1 MIDFFL
7 GLKIIL
13 SYLLK
18 SLILPIFDTN
28 KITLKYKG
36 LNFIFCALLLLGTT
50 LYAQERRK
58 IEIKYTPYMTFEESK
73 PDATILT
80 RDNSKQVHIKHEGI
94 EMWCDKAIYY
104 GKQDFIEAYGKVK
117 IKQGDTINMTSN
129 YVEYSGKT
137 QLAFGSG
144 NVVLKDPTSEITT
157 DTLYFDRVKQ
167 EAFYQSKGKVVRD
180 TTGTITSTV
189 GRYYMK
195 TKKYQFVNN
204 VKLVNPEYI
213 IESNRL
219 DFYSLSG
226 YAFLYGP
233 TTITSETSVIYC
245 ERGFYNTSNDTGYFV
260 KKSKINYDERVVE
273 GDSLYFDRNISF
285 ASATNNIV
293 ITDTLNNTI
302 VKGHYAEVFRAK
314 DSLFITKRALAITLQ
329 ENDSIFVHSDTLMV
343 TGKPDKRIT
352 RAYYNAKIYK
362 SNLSGKADSIHMNQS
377 TGLTQ
382 LINLDRNINKDAFFK
397 PQKPVLWN
405 IKNQITGDSIHLI
418 SNAISESLDSLKV
431 FNNAFVISKDTLGD
445 GYNQI
450 SGKKLYGLFENNSLS
465 TIDIIKNAET
475 IYFLRNEADE
485 LVGID
490 KSKSGSIKIWMTENT
505 IDEMRKYNQIGGK
518 TYPELDFP
526 ENEKILRGFN
536 WRESERP
543 TSMEDLFNDDPPLV
557 LKVIKGLDAYTPQE
571 DFFDSDL
578 LERIKEA
585 QPKSNKS
592 NTDKKIE
599 TSNKSAR
606 KIPSNFLKDNYKKN
620 KTFKKY

>member
-1 MIDFFL
+1 M
-7 GLKIIL
+7 
-13 SYLLK
+13 
-18 SLILPIFDTN
+18 
-28 KITLKYKG
+28 TLKYKG
-36 LNFIFCALLLLGTT
+36 LNFITCFLILLGTS

-58 IEIKYTPYMTFEESK
+58 IEIKYAPFMTFDESK

-80 RDNSKQVHIKHEGI
+80 RDDTKQVHIKHEGI
-94 EMWCDKAIYY
+94 EMWCDEAVYDA
-104 GKQDFIEAYGKVK
+104 KQDFIEAYGKVR
-117 IKQGDTINMTSN
+117 IKQGDTINMNSN

-137 QLAFGSG
+137 QLAFASG
-144 NVVLKDPTSEITT
+144 AVVLKDPTSVITT
-157 DTLYFDRVKQ
+157 DTLYFDRLKQ

-180 TTGTITSTV
+180 TTGTITSTI

-204 VKLVNPEYI
+204 VKLVNPEYL

-245 ERGFYNTSNDTGYFV
+245 ERGFYNTANDTGYFV

-273 GDSLYFDRNISF
+273 GDSLYFDRNKSF

-302 VKGHYAEVFRAK
+302 VKGHYAEVFRKK
-314 DSLFITKRALAITLQ
+314 DSLFMTKRALAITLQ

-362 SNLSGKADSIHMNQS
+362 SNLSGKSDSIHMQQS

-382 LINLDRNINKDAFFK
+382 LINLDHNINKDAFYK
-397 PQKPVLWN
+397 PKKPVLWN
-405 IKNQITGDSIHLI
+405 VKNQITGDSIHLI
-418 SNAISESLDSLKV
+418 SNSISESLDSLKV

-450 SGKKLYGLFENNSLS
+450 SGKKLFGLFENNSLF

-475 IYFLRNEADE
+475 IYFLRNEANE

-490 KSKSGSIKIWMTENT
+490 KSKSGAIKIWLTDNA
-505 IDEMRKYNQIGGK
+505 IDEMRKYNQIGGN

-543 TSMEDLFNDDPPLV
+543 TSVEDLFKDDPTLS
-557 LKVIKGLDAYTPQE
+557 LKIIKGLDAYTPQE
-571 DFFDSDL
+571 EFFDSNL

-585 QPKSNKS
+585 QPKSDTKNP
-592 NTDKKIE
+592 DKKTEI
-599 TSNKSAR
+599 SNKSAR
-606 KIPSNFLKDNYKKN
+606 KVPSKLLKNSYNNEKNLKKN
-620 KTFKKY
+620 LKIIDD

>member
-1 MIDFFL
+1 M
-7 GLKIIL
+7 
-13 SYLLK
+13 
-18 SLILPIFDTN
+18 
-28 KITLKYKG
+28 TLKYKG
-36 LNFIFCALLLLGTT
+36 LNFITCFLILLGTT
-50 LYAQERRK
+50 LCAQERRK
-58 IEIKYTPYMTFEESK
+58 IEIKYAPFMTFDESK

-80 RDNSKQVHIKHEGI
+80 RDNTKQVHIKHEGI
-94 EMWCDKAIYY
+94 EMWCDEAVYDA
-104 GKQDFIEAYGKVK
+104 KQDFIEAYGKVR
-117 IKQGDTINMTSN
+117 IKQGDTINMNSN

-137 QLAFGSG
+137 QLAFASG
-144 NVVLKDPTSEITT
+144 AVVLKDPTSVITT
-157 DTLYFDRVKQ
+157 DTLYFDRLKQ

-180 TTGTITSTV
+180 TTGTITSTI

-204 VKLVNPEYI
+204 VKLVNPEYLI
-213 IESNRL
+213 DSNRL

-273 GDSLYFDRNISF
+273 GDSLYFDRNKGF

-302 VKGHYAEVFRAK
+302 VKGHYAEVFRKK
-314 DSLFITKRALAITLQ
+314 DSLFMTKRALAITLQ

-362 SNLSGKADSIHMNQS
+362 SNLSGKSDSIHMQQS

-382 LINLDRNINKDAFFK
+382 LINLDHNINKDAFYK
-397 PQKPVLWN
+397 PKKPVLWN
-405 IKNQITGDSIHLI
+405 VKNQITGDSIHLI
-418 SNAISESLDSLKV
+418 SNSISESLDSLKV

-450 SGKKLYGLFENNSLS
+450 SGKKLFGLFENNSLS

-475 IYFLRNEADE
+475 IYFLRNEANE

-490 KSKSGSIKIWMTENT
+490 KSKSGAIKIWLTDNA
-505 IDEMRKYNQIGGK
+505 IDEMRKYNQIGGN

-543 TSMEDLFNDDPPLV
+543 TSVEDLFKDDPPLS
-557 LKVIKGLDAYTPQE
+557 LKIIKGLDAYTPQE
-571 DFFDSDL
+571 EFFDSNL

-585 QPKSNKS
+585 QPKSDTKNP
-592 NTDKKIE
+592 DKKTEI
-599 TSNKSAR
+599 SNKSAR
-606 KIPSNFLKDNYKKN
+606 KVPSKLLKNSYNNEKNLKKN
-620 KTFKKY
+620 LKIIDD

>member
-1 MIDFFL
+1 M
-7 GLKIIL
+7 
-13 SYLLK
+13 
-18 SLILPIFDTN
+18 
-28 KITLKYKG
+28 KYKSF
-36 LNFIFCALLLLGTT
+36 NFITCFLILLGTT
-50 LYAQERRK
+50 LYAQDRRK
-58 IEIKYTPYMTFEESK
+58 IEIENAPFMTFEESK

-80 RDNSKQVHIKHEGI
+80 RDNLKQVHIKHQGI
-94 EMWCDKAIYY
+94 EMWCDEAIYY

-117 IKQGDTINMTSN
+117 IKQGDTINMTSK

-137 QLAFGSG
+137 QLAFASG
-144 NVVLKDPTSEITT
+144 DVVLKDPTSIITT
-157 DTLYFDRVKQ
+157 DTLYFDRIKQ
-167 EAFYQSKGKVVRD
+167 EAFYQNNGKVVRD
-180 TTGTITSTV
+180 TTGTITSTI
-189 GRYYMK
+189 GRYFMK

-233 TTITSETSVIYC
+233 TTITSKTSVIYC
-245 ERGFYNTSNDTGYFV
+245 ERGFYNTTNDTGYFV
-260 KKSKINYDERVVE
+260 KKSKINYNDRVVE
-273 GDSLYFDRNISF
+273 GDSLYFDRNKSF

-343 TGKPDKRIT
+343 TGKPEKRIT
-352 RAYYNAKIYK
+352 RGYYNAKIYK
-362 SNLSGKADSIHMNQS
+362 SDLSGKADSIHMNQS

-382 LINLDRNINKDAFFK
+382 LINLDRNTTQDAFYK
-397 PQKPVLWN
+397 SQKPVLWN

-418 SNAISESLDSLKV
+418 SNPKTETLDSLKV
-431 FNNAFVISKDTLGD
+431 FNNAFVISKDSLGD

-450 SGKKLYGLFENNSLS
+450 SGKKLFGLFNNNSLS

-475 IYFLRNEADE
+475 IYYLRNEE
-485 LVGID
+485 NKLVGID
-490 KSKSGSIKIWMTENT
+490 KSKSGAIKIWLTENN

-526 ENEKILRGFN
+526 DNEKILRGFN

-543 TSMEDLFNDDPPLV
+543 TSVEDLFKDDPPLE
-557 LKVIKGLDAYTPQE
+557 LKVIKGLDAYTPQD
-571 DFFDSDL
+571 DFFDSNL
-578 LERIKEA
+578 LERVKKA
-585 QPKSNKS
+585 KPKPEITK
-592 NTDKKIE
+592 DKKE
-599 TSNKSAR
+599 KPNNKAAR
-606 KIPSNFLKDNYKKN
+606 KIPRNLLKGSSRMTPN
-620 KTFKKY
+620 KD

>member
-1 MIDFFL
+1 M
-7 GLKIIL
+7 
-13 SYLLK
+13 
-18 SLILPIFDTN
+18 
-28 KITLKYKG
+28 TLKYKG
-36 LNFIFCALLLLGTT
+36 LNFITCFLILLGTT

-58 IEIKYTPYMTFEESK
+58 IEIKYAPFMTFDESK

-80 RDNSKQVHIKHEGI
+80 RDNTKQVHIKHEGI
-94 EMWCDKAIYY
+94 EMWCDEAVYDA
-104 GKQDFIEAYGKVK
+104 KQDFIEAYGKVR
-117 IKQGDTINMTSN
+117 IKQGDTINMNSN

-137 QLAFGSG
+137 QLAFASG
-144 NVVLKDPTSEITT
+144 AVVLKDPTSVITT
-157 DTLYFDRVKQ
+157 DTLYFDRLKQ

-180 TTGTITSTV
+180 TTGTITSTI

-195 TKKYQFVNN
+195 AKKYQFVNN
-204 VKLVNPEYI
+204 VKLVNPEYL

-273 GDSLYFDRNISF
+273 GDSLYFDRNKGF

-293 ITDTLNNTI
+293 ITDTLNTTI
-302 VKGHYAEVFRAK
+302 VKGHYAEVFRKK
-314 DSLFITKRALAITLQ
+314 DSLFMTKRALAITLQ

-362 SNLSGKADSIHMNQS
+362 SNLSGKSDSIHMQQS

-382 LINLDRNINKDAFFK
+382 LINLDHNINKDAFYK
-397 PQKPVLWN
+397 PKKPVLWN
-405 IKNQITGDSIHLI
+405 VKNQITGDSIHLI
-418 SNAISESLDSLKV
+418 SNSISESLDSLKV

-450 SGKKLYGLFENNSLS
+450 SGKKLFGIFENNSLS

-475 IYFLRNEADE
+475 IYFLRNEANE

-490 KSKSGSIKIWMTENT
+490 KSKSGAIKIWLTDNA
-505 IDEMRKYNQIGGK
+505 IDEMRKYNQIGGN

-543 TSMEDLFNDDPPLV
+543 TSVEDLFKDDPPLS
-557 LKVIKGLDAYTPQE
+557 LKIIKGLDAYTPQE
-571 DFFDSDL
+571 EFFDSNL

-585 QPKSNKS
+585 QPKSDTKNP
-592 NTDKKIE
+592 DKKTEI
-599 TSNKSAR
+599 SNKSAR
-606 KIPSNFLKDNYKKN
+606 KVPSKLLKNSYNNEKNLKKN
-620 KTFKKY
+620 LKIIDD

>member
-1 MIDFFL
+1 M
-7 GLKIIL
+7 
-13 SYLLK
+13 
-18 SLILPIFDTN
+18 
-28 KITLKYKG
+28 TLKYKG
-36 LNFIFCALLLLGTT
+36 LNFITCFLILLGTS

-58 IEIKYTPYMTFEESK
+58 IEIKYAPFMTFDESK

-80 RDNSKQVHIKHEGI
+80 RDNTKQVHIKHEGI
-94 EMWCDKAIYY
+94 EMWCDEAVYDA
-104 GKQDFIEAYGKVK
+104 KQDFIEAYGKVR
-117 IKQGDTINMTSN
+117 IKQGDTINMNSN

-137 QLAFGSG
+137 QLAFASG
-144 NVVLKDPTSEITT
+144 AVVLKDPTSVITT
-157 DTLYFDRVKQ
+157 DTLYFDRLKQ

-180 TTGTITSTV
+180 TTGTITSTI

-195 TKKYQFVNN
+195 AKKYQFVNN
-204 VKLVNPEYI
+204 VKLVNPEYL

-273 GDSLYFDRNISF
+273 GDSLYFDRNKSF

-302 VKGHYAEVFRAK
+302 VKGHYAEVFRKK
-314 DSLFITKRALAITLQ
+314 DSLFMTKRALAITLQ

-362 SNLSGKADSIHMNQS
+362 SNLSGKSDSIHMQQS

-382 LINLDRNINKDAFFK
+382 LINLNHNINKDAFYK
-397 PQKPVLWN
+397 PKKPVLWN
-405 IKNQITGDSIHLI
+405 VKNQITGDSIHLI
-418 SNAISESLDSLKV
+418 SNSISESLDSLKV

-450 SGKKLYGLFENNSLS
+450 SGKKLFGLFENNSLS

-475 IYFLRNEADE
+475 IYFLRNEANE

-490 KSKSGSIKIWMTENT
+490 KSKSGAIKIWLTDNA
-505 IDEMRKYNQIGGK
+505 IDEMRKYNQIGGN

-543 TSMEDLFNDDPPLV
+543 TSVEDLFKDDPPLS
-557 LKVIKGLDAYTPQE
+557 LKIIKGLDAYTPQE
-571 DFFDSDL
+571 EFFDSNL

-585 QPKSNKS
+585 QPKSDTKNP
-592 NTDKKIE
+592 DKKTEI
-599 TSNKSAR
+599 SNKSAR
-606 KIPSNFLKDNYKKN
+606 KVPSKLLKNSYNNEKNLKKN
-620 KTFKKY
+620 LKIIDD

>member
-1 MIDFFL
+1 M
-7 GLKIIL
+7 
-13 SYLLK
+13 
-18 SLILPIFDTN
+18 
-28 KITLKYKG
+28 TLKYKG
-36 LNFIFCALLLLGTT
+36 LNFITCFLILLGTT

-58 IEIKYTPYMTFEESK
+58 IEIKYAPFMTFDESK

-80 RDNSKQVHIKHEGI
+80 RDNTKQVHIKHEGI
-94 EMWCDKAIYY
+94 EMWCDEAVYDA
-104 GKQDFIEAYGKVK
+104 KQDFIEAYGKVR
-117 IKQGDTINMTSN
+117 IKQGDTINMNSN

-137 QLAFGSG
+137 QLAFASG
-144 NVVLKDPTSEITT
+144 AVVLKDPTSVITT
-157 DTLYFDRVKQ
+157 DTLYFDRLKQ

-180 TTGTITSTV
+180 TTGTITSTI

-204 VKLVNPEYI
+204 VKLVNPEYL

-260 KKSKINYDERVVE
+260 KKSKINYDERVVD
-273 GDSLYFDRNISF
+273 GDSLYFDRNKGF

-302 VKGHYAEVFRAK
+302 VKGHYAEVFRKK
-314 DSLFITKRALAITLQ
+314 DSLFMTKRALAITLQ

-362 SNLSGKADSIHMNQS
+362 SNLSGKSDSIHMQQS

-382 LINLDRNINKDAFFK
+382 LINLDHNINKDAFYK
-397 PQKPVLWN
+397 PKKPVLWN
-405 IKNQITGDSIHLI
+405 VKNQITGDSIHLI
-418 SNAISESLDSLKV
+418 SNSISESLDSLKV

-450 SGKKLYGLFENNSLS
+450 SGKKLFGLFENNSLS

-475 IYFLRNEADE
+475 IYFLRNEANE

-490 KSKSGSIKIWMTENT
+490 KSKSGAIKIWLTDNA
-505 IDEMRKYNQIGGK
+505 IDEMRKYNQIGGN

-543 TSMEDLFNDDPPLV
+543 TSVEDLFKDDPPLS
-557 LKVIKGLDAYTPQE
+557 LQIIKGLDAYTPQE
-571 DFFDSDL
+571 EFFDSNL

-585 QPKSNKS
+585 QPKSDTKNPNKK
-592 NTDKKIE
+592 TEI
-599 TSNKSAR
+599 SNKSAR
-606 KIPSNFLKDNYKKN
+606 KVPSKLLKNSYNNEKNLKKN
-620 KTFKKY
+620 FKIIDD

>member
-1 MIDFFL
+1 M
-7 GLKIIL
+7 
-13 SYLLK
+13 
-18 SLILPIFDTN
+18 
-28 KITLKYKG
+28 TLKYKG
-36 LNFIFCALLLLGTT
+36 LNFITCFLILLGTT

-58 IEIKYTPYMTFEESK
+58 IEIKYAPFMTFDESK

-80 RDNSKQVHIKHEGI
+80 RDNTKQVHIKHEGI
-94 EMWCDKAIYY
+94 EMWCDEAVYDA
-104 GKQDFIEAYGKVK
+104 KQDFIEAYGKVR
-117 IKQGDTINMTSN
+117 IKQGDTINMNSN
-129 YVEYSGKT
+129 YVEYSVKT
-137 QLAFGSG
+137 QLAFASG
-144 NVVLKDPTSEITT
+144 AVVLKDPTSVITT
-157 DTLYFDRVKQ
+157 DTLYFDRLKQ

-180 TTGTITSTV
+180 TTGTITSTI

-195 TKKYQFVNN
+195 AKKYQFVNN
-204 VKLVNPEYI
+204 VKLVNPEYL

-273 GDSLYFDRNISF
+273 GDSLYFDRNKGF

-302 VKGHYAEVFRAK
+302 VKGHYAEVFRKK
-314 DSLFITKRALAITLQ
+314 DSLFMTKRALAITLQ

-362 SNLSGKADSIHMNQS
+362 SNLSGKSDSIHMQQS

-382 LINLDRNINKDAFFK
+382 LINLDHNINKDAFYK
-397 PQKPVLWN
+397 PKKPVLWN
-405 IKNQITGDSIHLI
+405 VKNQITGDSIHLI
-418 SNAISESLDSLKV
+418 SNSISESLDSLKV

-450 SGKKLYGLFENNSLS
+450 SGKKLFGIFENNSLS

-475 IYFLRNEADE
+475 IYFLRNEANE

-490 KSKSGSIKIWMTENT
+490 KSKSGAIKIWLTDNA
-505 IDEMRKYNQIGGK
+505 IDEMRKYNQIGGN

-543 TSMEDLFNDDPPLV
+543 TSVEDLFKDDPPLS
-557 LKVIKGLDAYTPQE
+557 LKIIKGLDAYTPQE
-571 DFFDSDL
+571 EFFDSNL

-585 QPKSNKS
+585 QPKSDTKNP
-592 NTDKKIE
+592 DKKTEI
-599 TSNKSAR
+599 SNKSAR
-606 KIPSNFLKDNYKKN
+606 KVPSKLLKNSYNNEKNLKKN
-620 KTFKKY
+620 LKIIDD